1 MNSRISVELRILD
14 ERIRQWGIPRYH
26 SEMAAGLDLLACLD
40 APLRL
45 EPQAP
50 AVLVS
55 SGVAIHIDD
64 PHVAAVVVPRSGLGH
79 KAGLVMGNLV
89 GVIDAD
95 YTGPLMVSCWNRSAA
110 GTGAVVIN
118 PGDRIA
124 QLLFLPI
131 LRPELT
137 VVAEFSNS
145 STRAASGFG
154 STGYA
159 QAAQPNASC
168 SATE

>member
-1 MNSRISVELRILD
+1 VESRISVELRILD
-14 ERIRQWGIPRYH
+14 ERIRQWGTPRYH

-55 SGVAIHIDD
+55 SGVAIHIGD

-89 GVIDAD
+89 GIIDAD
-95 YTGPLMVSCWNRSAA
+95 YTGPLMVSCWNRS
-110 GTGAVVIN
+110 GPGSEAVVIN

-131 LRPELT
+131 VRPELT
-137 VVAEFSNS
+137 VVAEFSKS
-145 STRAASGFG
+145 SARAAGGFG
-154 STGYA
+154 STGHT
-159 QAAQPNASC
+159 QPSNPSP
-168 SATE
+168 